1 MSIHVHLL
9 KAEGLNAFL
18 DLLVSWNEGMSKI
31 NLVLP
36 LHIFLIFKKLGI
48 LIVIYFISF
57 IQSSANAVF
66 TFNES

>member
-31 NLVLP
+31 NL
-36 LHIFLIFKKLGI
+36 
-48 LIVIYFISF
+48 
-57 IQSSANAVF
+57 SSAFAYILNI
-66 TFNES
+66 